1 MRYIFVPAFA
11 SFFLFSSVA
20 PGETITNESVI
31 ERDGLYYKKGATEP
45 FTGKIANDLNH
56 DKILGKFKHGKRD
69 GLWEFYHPNGQLR
82 AKGKYKDGKY
92 HGYWEWSFSDG
103 SLESKGPF
111 KDGKYEGYWVNHYN
125 NNQLRWEGVY
135 SKGKRVGPWVW
146 FYPNGGIV
154 EKSNYM
160 YEQPGVRIGQRVKY
174 HQMANSWKSA
184 IIGTEGER
192 VLGYFMKK
200 MEPNVST
207 KALTVM
213 IRALAS
219 IETGLKSRNK
229 LIACGPLLI

>member
-92 HGYWEWSFSDG
+92 HGYWEWYFSDG
-103 SLESKGPF
+103 RLESKGPF

-146 FYPNGGIV
+146 FYSNGGIV

-174 HQMANSWKSA
+174 HQNGQLMEIGYYRHGRREGSWVFYEENGAKRFYQSPYGDDQ
-184 IIGTEGER
+184 GTGI
-192 VLGYFMKK
+192 Y
-200 MEPNVST
+200 
-207 KALTVM
+207 
-213 IRALAS
+213 
-219 IETGLKSRNK
+219 RNGIK
-229 LIACGPLLI
+229 ISE